1 MNVALY
7 LRKSR
12 EEEIE
17 TREETLARHERIL
30 EDYCRRNDLNIIER
44 FKEVVSGESI
54 ANRPKMQALLEDVQA
69 GKYEGVV
76 VVELERLS
84 RGNQIDQAEILEI
97 FKKSNT
103 KIFTLNK
110 VYDLAAEDEFDED
123 FFEFGLFMSRR
134 EYKIIKRRLQ
144 RGKKQAL
151 KEGYYSHSNPPYGF
165 TKKRINKGFVLQ
177 PHPVEADIVKTIFH
191 KFVYD
196 GMDALEIIRWLHEN
210 ELTPRRVNNWSCK
223 GLRRLLKNKTYIGYI
238 ATDYV
243 HGSPTNYVQGLH
255 EGFIDLETFNLA
267 QEKLETKKTRVQ
279 YDRTLVN
286 PLASILKCGKCG
298 RTMASRF
305 STNKHH
311 YYLRCPNL
319 RCDNVSNVLAPVE
332 KQVIKELEECLRDYV
347 LYVDNFEDEAEKKK
361 KRIDIEKEILLKE
374 IKKKKSMLLR
384 CDEMLEEGIYS
395 KEKYLQRV
403 NVLGEDLNA
412 LQANLNALERESF
425 AELDSKK
432 NAIPIMS
439 KVLEEYWNLSPAD
452 KNTLLKSI
460 IERIEYTKEERNTR
474 YNPEEVKFTLKIYL
488 KI

>member
-374 IKKKKSMLLR
+374 IKKKESMLLR

-425 AELDSKK
+425 DELDSKK

-460 IERIEYTKEERNTR
+460 IEKIEYTKEERNTR
-474 YNPEEVKFTLKIYL
+474 YNPEEVKFALKIYL